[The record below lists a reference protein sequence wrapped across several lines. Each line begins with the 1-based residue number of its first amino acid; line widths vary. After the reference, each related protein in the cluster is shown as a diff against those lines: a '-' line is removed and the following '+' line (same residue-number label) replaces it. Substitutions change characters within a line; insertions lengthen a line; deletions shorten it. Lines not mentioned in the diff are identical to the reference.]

1 VSSPVVQMKLVQR
14 RVSRLGWVCDD
25 GAAPRRGRGGAGFG
39 HKAARGVMRNG
50 RVDGSLAQVDAIV
63 EGRSGPMAVGQ
74 VDA

>member
-1 VSSPVVQMKLVQR
+1 
-14 RVSRLGWVCDD
+14 
-25 GAAPRRGRGGAGFG
+25 
-39 HKAARGVMRNG
+39 MRNG